1 MGGVLDGAEAM
12 GAFVGLFGADG
23 PGVGRRGVPAGEVGG
38 AAVEGLDEIL
48 ADEDRQGALEGA
60 EGAADGDG
68 DTLRGASACKVR
80 VTERSPSG
88 TTGWG
93 RSVEAEVESSEVGE
107 EKEKRLA
114 PVAAW
119 PLLCSVAVTV
129 VVAPGIREGI
139 SGEKERVSTGA

>member
-1 MGGVLDGAEAM
+1 MKT
-12 GAFVGLFGADG
+12 
-23 PGVGRRGVPAGEVGG
+23 GREPWKEPKEQLTGMETPCGSC
-38 AAVEGLDEIL
+38 
-48 ADEDRQGALEGA
+48 
-60 EGAADGDG
+60 
-68 DTLRGASACKVR
+68 ASACKVR